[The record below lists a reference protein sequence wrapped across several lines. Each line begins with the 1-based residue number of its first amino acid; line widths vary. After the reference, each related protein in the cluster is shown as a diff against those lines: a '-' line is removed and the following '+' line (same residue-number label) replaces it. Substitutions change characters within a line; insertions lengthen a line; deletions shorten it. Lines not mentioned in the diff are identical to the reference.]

1 MRKCSNCSAE
11 NKESAKFCVSCGES
25 LTTVD
30 STKRFCSTCG
40 EEVPLGAN
48 FCVSCGA
55 EVSSGRD
62 AIRPERHQA
71 KARKKRVTTIDT
83 KRTRKGVIAMLI
95 AIPIISLLFI
105 QLMKK
110 PGSTIPKLPTTPSGM
125 PVQRGNITDDEDA
138 MAPVMQ
144 KLEELNERIE
154 NNPADFHAF
163 LELGSMYGMIG
174 RFEEASEY
182 YESYIEL
189 QPDDGRIRI
198 VLAEMYA
205 NSGSLGKAISH
216 LEEASRID
224 PEDEFALYNL
234 GIIFASKGDTL
245 SAKDAWQKLVDKN
258 PTTELGISAGQNL
271 MRLTE

>member
-1 MRKCSNCSAE
+1 MGKCANCSSE
-11 NKESAKFCVSCGES
+11 NKENAKFCVSCGES
-25 LTTVD
+25 LTTISV
-30 STKRFCSTCG
+30 TKRFCSTCG

-83 KRTRKGVIAMLI
+83 KRTRKDVIAMLI

-125 PVQRGNITDDEDA
+125 PVQRGNVTGDDDA

-144 KLEELNERIE
+144 RLEELNERIE

-189 QPDDGRIRI
+189 QPNDGRIRI

-205 NSGSLGKAISH
+205 NSGSLEKAISH

-234 GIIFASKGDTL
+234 GIIFASKGDTH
-245 SAKDAWQKLVDKN
+245 SAKDVWQKLIDKN
-258 PTTELGISAGQNL
+258 PTSELGISAGQNL
-271 MRLTE
+271 IRLKE

>member
-25 LTTVD
+25 LTTVNL
-30 STKRFCSTCG
+30 TKRFCSTCG
-40 EEVPLGAN
+40 EEVPLGSN

-55 EVSSGRD
+55 EVSSGKG
-62 AIRPERHQA
+62 AIRPERNQA

-95 AIPIISLLFI
+95 AIPLISLLFI

-125 PVQRGNITDDEDA
+125 PVQRGNITSDDDA
-138 MAPVMQ
+138 MAPVLK
-144 KLEELNERIE
+144 KLEELNERID

-163 LELGSMYGMIG
+163 LELGDMYGMIG
-174 RFEEASEY
+174 RYEEASEY

-189 QPDDGRIRI
+189 QPNDGRIRI

-205 NSGSLGKAISH
+205 NSGDLEKAISH
-216 LEEASRID
+216 LEEAARVD

-245 SAKDAWQKLVDKN
+245 SARETWQKLVDNN
-258 PTTELGISAGQNL
+258 PTSELGISAGQNL
-271 MRLTE
+271 NRLTE

>member
-1 MRKCSNCSAE
+1 MKKCSNCSAE
-11 NKESAKFCVSCGES
+11 NIESAQFCVSCGQS
-25 LTTVD
+25 LSTINL
-30 STKRFCSTCG
+30 TKRFCSTCG

-55 EVSSGRD
+55 EVSTGRG
-62 AIRPERHQA
+62 AIRPERNQA

-83 KRTRKGVIAMLI
+83 KRTRKGVIATLI

-125 PVQRGNITDDEDA
+125 PVQRGNITGDDDA

-154 NNPADFHAF
+154 NDPGDFHAF

-189 QPDDGRIRI
+189 QPNDGRIRI

-205 NSGSLGKAISH
+205 NSSDLEKAISH

-245 SAKDAWQKLVDKN
+245 SAKDVWQKLVDNN
-258 PTTELGISAGQNL
+258 PTSELGISAGQNL
-271 MRLTE
+271 IRLKE

>member
-1 MRKCSNCSAE
+1 MLKCSNCSAD

-25 LTTVD
+25 LTAVD
-30 STKRFCSTCG
+30 ITKRFCSTCG

-48 FCVSCGA
+48 FCVSCGV
-55 EVSSGRD
+55 EVSVGKGV
-62 AIRPERHQA
+62 IRPERHQA
-71 KARKKRVTTIDT
+71 KARKKRTAQIDT
-83 KRTRKGVIAMLI
+83 NRTRKGVIAMLI

-125 PVQRGNITDDEDA
+125 PVQRGNVTGDDDA

-154 NNPADFHAF
+154 NDPADFHAF

-174 RFEEASEY
+174 RIEEASEY

-198 VLAEMYA
+198 LLAELYV
-205 NSGSLGKAISH
+205 NSGNLEKAISH
-216 LEEASRID
+216 LEEATRID
-224 PEDEFALYNL
+224 PEDDFALYNL
-234 GIIFASKGDTL
+234 GIVFASKGDTL

-258 PTTELGISAGQNL
+258 PTGELGISAGQNL
-271 MRLTE
+271 LRLRE